1 MFIPFSNWQ
10 PDSNPIAQ
18 EVLTDPTNN
27 LVPTTRGYRGANAF
41 YNVTAQT
48 SLSATAVGMWYA
60 RRVDNTNLLF
70 GGTPTNI
77 YIRSGGG
84 WTANTS
90 VTISAVSRWQFAQ
103 YGNLT
108 FAGAKETQSMVTD
121 STTFTSVGT
130 GLTSMPRFAI
140 IDTIN
145 EFVMLGN
152 VTTSITYSILGAI
165 TVQPGDYQDRW
176 WCSGIGNPLTWNPD
190 LATQATT
197 GRLTDV
203 PGKLTAGR
211 ARGDRF
217 AFYKQRGIY
226 LGTNTSVPFVWEW
239 SLISAEIGTFG
250 QQCIVPVGNFH
261 YFVGNSDFYIFDGQQ
276 AHPIGQG
283 IREWFFSRMNKKY
296 ADMIWGEHDQYN
308 KLIYWWY
315 PGPTSSDGT
324 LNEFVVYQYQTNKWG
339 RGQSTMRAASAF
351 FVDALTWD
359 QLWVGYKFD
368 PVPNTTFD
376 SAVFQAESFVPV
388 FFDEENR
395 LSTLHGPHMPGTM
408 VTTFGG
414 DDAKASLLRRI
425 RSRWITTPT
434 TAVLTPSRLMRQGE
448 SATEGT
454 PRTMQNARWDF
465 TQNARWHKV
474 KIDTTGNWET
484 SGIDVEILS
493 RGKE

>member
-10 PDSNPIAQ
+10 PDNDPVAQ
-18 EVLTDPTNN
+18 DSLTDPTNN
-27 LVPTTRGYRGANAF
+27 IVPTSRGYRGANAF
-41 YNVTAQT
+41 LPVIEQT
-48 SLSATAVGMWYA
+48 SLSATSVGIWYA
-60 RRVDNTNLLF
+60 RRVDNQNLMF

-77 YIRSGGG
+77 YVRSGGA

-108 FAGAKETQSMVTD
+108 FAGAKETQSLITD
-121 STTFTSVGT
+121 TTTFTSVGT

-152 VTTSITYSILGAI
+152 VNTSVTYSILGAI
-165 TVQPGDYQDRW
+165 TVQPGDDQDRW

-190 LATQATT
+190 IATQATT

-211 ARGDRF
+211 ALGDRF

-226 LGTNTSVPFVWEW
+226 LGTNSGPPFVWEW

-250 QQCIVPVGNFH
+250 QQCVVPVGVFH
-261 YFVGNSDFYIFDGQQ
+261 YFVGNDDFYVFDGQQ
-276 AHPIGQG
+276 ARPIGHG
-283 IREWFFSRMNKKY
+283 VREWFFGRMDKSH
-296 ADMIWGEHDQYN
+296 ADKIWGVHHQYN

-315 PGPTSSDGT
+315 PGPGSGGVLDS
-324 LNEFVVYQYQTNKWG
+324 FVVYHYPSHRWG
-339 RGQSTMRAASAF
+339 VGTSTMRAASSF

-359 QLWVGYKFD
+359 QLWVGYTFNT
-368 PVPNTTFD
+368 VPNTTFD
-376 SAVFQAESFVPV
+376 AAVFQAEAFVPV
-388 FFDEENR
+388 FFDSASR
-395 LSTLHGPHMPGTM
+395 LATLDGPQLDGTL
-408 VTTFGG
+408 VTSFGG
-414 DDAKASLLRRI
+414 DDASTSLVRRV
-425 RSRWITTPT
+425 RARWMHTPT
-434 TAVLTPSRLMRQGE
+434 TATLTPSRLMRQGE
-448 SATEGT
+448 PATAGT
-454 PRTMQNARWDF
+454 ARTMQNARWDF

-474 KIDTTGNWET
+474 KIQTVGNWET
-484 SGIDVEILS
+484 SGIDVDLVK
-493 RGKE
+493 RGRE